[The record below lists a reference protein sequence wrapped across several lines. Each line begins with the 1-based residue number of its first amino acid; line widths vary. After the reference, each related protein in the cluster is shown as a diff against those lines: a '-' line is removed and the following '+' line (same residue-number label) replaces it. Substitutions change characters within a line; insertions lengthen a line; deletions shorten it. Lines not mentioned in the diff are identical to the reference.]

1 MTWKTATHV
10 LKHPVTIG
18 DKTTSSVTLREPD
31 VAALEIIGDLGLSA
45 GAETTVRQMRGLIEA
60 LADVTPEVIG
70 KIHRS
75 DFAALGE
82 ILGPL
87 LVGEQTVE
95 VS

>member
-1 MTWKTATHV
+1 MVWKTATHI
-10 LKHPVTIG
+10 LTHPVTIG
-18 DKTTSSVTLREPD
+18 EKTISSVTLREPD
-31 VAALEIIGDLGLSA
+31 VVALETIDSLGLST
-45 GAETTVRQMRGLIEA
+45 GAETTVKQMRGLIEA
-60 LADVTPEVIG
+60 LADVSPEVIG

-75 DFAALGE
+75 DFVALGE